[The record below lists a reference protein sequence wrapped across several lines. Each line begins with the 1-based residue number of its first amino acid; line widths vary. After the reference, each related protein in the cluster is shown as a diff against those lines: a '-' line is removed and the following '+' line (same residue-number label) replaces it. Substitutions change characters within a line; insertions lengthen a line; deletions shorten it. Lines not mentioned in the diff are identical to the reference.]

1 MTRDEINILIV
12 DDEVVNRQLLQAY
25 LQLTTYRV
33 SMAANGEE
41 ALAAVALQAPDLV
54 LLDVMMPG
62 MDGYQVAA
70 QLKADPSSRNIPI
83 IMVTAL
89 DDRASRLKG
98 LNAGAEDFLIK
109 PVDRAELL
117 VRVRNLLRLKEYN
130 DLLDNYN
137 RQLNNEVAARTAELY
152 ESNIDTIMTMTRAA
166 EHKDED
172 TGAHVSRMSYYSR
185 HLASALGMAK
195 EFNET
200 IFFASRMHD
209 IGKIGIPDAILLKP
223 GTHTT
228 EEFETMKTHSQV
240 GAAILSG
247 GKSPFIKMGAQ
258 IALGHHERWNGGGY
272 PQAVKGEAIP
282 LAARIVCLADV
293 YDALRSKRPYKPAFD
308 HDKSVSIIVEG
319 DGRTLPEHFD
329 PDVLAVFKRDAEQF
343 REIYDLHA
351 DWSDGGEVA

>member
-12 DDEVVNRQLLQAY
+12 DDEIVNRQLLQAY
-25 LQLTTYRV
+25 LQLTTYRLTT
-33 SMAANGEE
+33 AANGEE

-70 QLKADPSSRNIPI
+70 QLKADPSTRNIPI
-83 IMVTAL
+83 IMVTAM
-89 DDRASRLKG
+89 DDRASRLAG
-98 LNAGAEDFLIK
+98 LNAGAEDFLTK

-137 RQLNNEVAARTAELY
+137 RRLNQEVAARTAELH

-166 EHKDED
+166 EHKDEE
-172 TGAHVSRMSYYSR
+172 TGAHVSRMSYYAR
-185 HLASALGMAK
+185 HLANALGMDK
-195 EFNET
+195 EFSDT
-200 IFFASRMHD
+200 LFFASRMHD

-223 GTHTT
+223 GKHTN

-258 IALGHHERWNGGGY
+258 IALGHHERWSGGGY
-272 PQAVKGEAIP
+272 PQGVQGEAIP
-282 LAARIVCLADV
+282 LSARIVCLADV

-308 HDKSVSIIVEG
+308 HAKSVSIIVEG

-329 PDVLAVFKRDAEQF
+329 PDLLAVFKRDEEQF

-351 DWSDGGEVA
+351 DWTDGGEVA